1 MNPAYKPTPFIPSA
15 SDSIARRWRDATT
28 LSAAARKSYYRQ
40 ILIIG
45 RWANAKHPEVA
56 SPEDGSFKAD
66 SFRSSQQSQGGN
78 KCRRNGLTSKA

>member
-28 LSAAARKSYYRQ
+28 LSAAAHKSYYRQ

-45 RWANAKHPEVA
+45 RLRECQAP
-56 SPEDGSFKAD
+56 
-66 SFRSSQQSQGGN
+66 RSRLTRRRQLQSGLVQIEPT
-78 KCRRNGLTSKA
+78 KPRRE